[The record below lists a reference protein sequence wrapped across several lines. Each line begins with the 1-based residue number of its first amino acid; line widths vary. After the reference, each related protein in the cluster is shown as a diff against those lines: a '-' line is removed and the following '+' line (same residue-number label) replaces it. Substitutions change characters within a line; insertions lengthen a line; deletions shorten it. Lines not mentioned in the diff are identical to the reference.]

1 MIGSIGKIFF
11 GNNPMMERAYIFL
24 RNIPKHIWVLVLIVL
39 IGVFFRVYHFHDWL
53 PFKGDG
59 FRDATMISNSYVAG
73 IESLPLLGPRAAGTM
88 LRLGPIFY
96 YFQYASASMFDSMS
110 APVLAYPDLFFSI
123 LAIPLFYFFSRQYFS
138 IPWSLALT
146 GMLATSF
153 LAIEY
158 GRFAWNPNSTLFFV
172 LAFSLSFLR
181 VFDTAPDAL
190 RKRHLW
196 AVGAGITLGIA
207 TQLHFSS
214 FLGLPIVIGL
224 FLLWNWRK
232 TKKVISLKVIACFLA
247 SVLFI
252 YTPVLMSEY
261 FKQGENSR
269 RFISALESKPSLHG
283 PVENITRVV
292 RVFANQNIRITLG
305 IVEPGKKLLLFS
317 ALFLALGF
325 LANLSL
331 VRGEQNESRRHFLQ
345 WTILLIIVYFTL
357 YIPLAFTI
365 DRPRFFL
372 PFMMVPYLYCGYII
386 LALEKRFGRRWG
398 IQMLAILGAS
408 IVILSNTHSVSKW
421 FDELRVSEEKTDMTR
436 ITERNI
442 KGSSFWLLWT
452 HFEQSADMMTAS
464 CEGNRPIFFFPSKR
478 ITEYGHSIEYALL
491 LKNPDRPIILERK
504 YDPVVLD
511 GCYFF
516 VSLLKDEA
524 IPDLIARER
533 MDAPVN
539 LGGIWVMQFYP
550 AQVVGVYVPKN
561 EDETTFVPEKRT
573 RNSRVYWGD
582 VFNLF
587 RGEK

>member
-1 MIGSIGKIFF
+1 MFES
-11 GNNPMMERAYIFL
+11 MRTFL
-24 RNIPKHIWVLVLIVL
+24 RNIPKHIWILALILLVGI
-39 IGVFFRVYHFHDWL
+39 FFRTYHFHDWL
-53 PFKGDG
+53 SFKGDG
-59 FRDATMISNSYVAG
+59 FRDAIMVSNSYRVG
-73 IESLPLLGPRAAGTM
+73 VESLPLLGPRAAGTM

-96 YFQYASASMFDSMS
+96 YFQYTAVSLSDSMS
-110 APVLAYPDLFFSI
+110 APVLAYPDVFFSI
-123 LAIPLFYFFSRQYFS
+123 LAIPVFYFFSRRYFS
-138 IPWSLALT
+138 IPWSLAMA

-158 GRFAWNPNSTLFFV
+158 GRFAWNPNSTIFFV
-172 LAFSLSFLR
+172 LAFSFSVLKCY
-181 VFDTAPDAL
+181 DAYPDGS
-190 RKRHLW
+190 RKRYLF
-196 AVGAGITLGIA
+196 ALLAGLFFGIA

-214 FLGLPIVIGL
+214 FLGLPIVIVL
-224 FLLWNWRK
+224 FLLWNWRN
-232 TKKVISLKVIACFLA
+232 TKKVISLKVVACFLA

-269 RFISALESKPSLHG
+269 RFISALESKPSLHS
-283 PVENITRVV
+283 PIENITRVV

-305 IVEPGKKLLLFS
+305 IVEPGKKMLLFS

-345 WTILLIIVYFTL
+345 WTILLMIVYFTL

-386 LALEKRFGRRWG
+386 LALEKRFGRRRSL
-398 IQMLAILGAS
+398 QTLAILGAS
-408 IVILSNTHSVSKW
+408 VVILSNTHSVSKW
-421 FDELRVSEEKTDMTR
+421 FTELRLSEEKTDMTR

-452 HFEQSADMMTAS
+452 HFERSADMMTAS
-464 CEGNRPIFFFPSKR
+464 CEGDKPIFFFPSKR

-491 LKNPDRPIILERK
+491 LQNPNRPIILERK

-511 GCYFF
+511 GCFF
-516 VSLLKDEA
+516 YISLLKDEV
-524 IPDLIARER
+524 IPDLILKER
-533 MDAPVN
+533 MDEPVN
-539 LGGIWVMQFYP
+539 LGGIWVMRFYP
-550 AQVVGVYVPKN
+550 MQVVGPYVPK
-561 EDETTFVPEKRT
+561 DEKEMTFVPEKRT

-582 VFNLF
+582 ILNLL

>member
-1 MIGSIGKIFF
+1 MFES
-11 GNNPMMERAYIFL
+11 MRTFL
-24 RNIPKHIWVLVLIVL
+24 RNIPKHIWILALILLVGI
-39 IGVFFRVYHFHDWL
+39 FFRTYHFHDWL
-53 PFKGDG
+53 SFKGDG
-59 FRDATMISNSYVAG
+59 FRDAIMVSNSYRVG
-73 IESLPLLGPRAAGTM
+73 VESLPLLGPRAAGTM

-96 YFQYASASMFDSMS
+96 YFQYTAVSLFGSMS
-110 APVLAYPDLFFSI
+110 APVLAYPDVFFSI
-123 LAIPLFYFFSRQYFS
+123 LAIPVFYFFSRRYFS
-138 IPWSLALT
+138 IPWSLAFAL
-146 GMLATSF
+146 MLATSF

-172 LAFSLSFLR
+172 LAFSFSVLKCY
-181 VFDTAPDAL
+181 DAYPDGS
-190 RKRHLW
+190 RKRYLF
-196 AVGAGITLGIA
+196 ALLAGLFFGIA

-214 FLGLPIVIGL
+214 FLGLPIVVVL
-224 FLLWNWRK
+224 FLLWNWRN

-269 RFISALESKPSLHG
+269 RFISALESKPSVHG
-283 PVENITRVV
+283 PIENITRVV

-305 IVEPGKKLLLFS
+305 IVEPGKKMLLFS

-331 VRGEQNESRRHFLQ
+331 VRGEQNELRRHFLQ
-345 WTILLIIVYFTL
+345 WTILLMIVYFTL

-365 DRPRFFL
+365 DRPRFSL

-386 LALEKRFGRRWG
+386 LALEKRFGRRRSL
-398 IQMLAILGAS
+398 QTLAMLGVSVI
-408 IVILSNTHSVSKW
+408 ILSNVHSVFGW
-421 FDELRVSEEKTDMTR
+421 FTELRASEERTDVTR

-452 HFEQSADMMTAS
+452 HFERSAEMMTAS
-464 CEGNRPIFFFPSKR
+464 CEGDKPIFFFPSKR

-491 LKNPDRPIILERK
+491 LQNPNRPIILERK

-511 GCYFF
+511 GCFF
-516 VSLLKDEA
+516 YISLLKDEV
-524 IPDLIARER
+524 IPDLILKEK

-539 LGGIWVMQFYP
+539 LGGIWVMRFYP
-550 AQVVGVYVPKN
+550 MQVVGSYVPK
-561 EDETTFVPEKRT
+561 DEKEMTFVPEKRT

-582 VFNLF
+582 IFNLL